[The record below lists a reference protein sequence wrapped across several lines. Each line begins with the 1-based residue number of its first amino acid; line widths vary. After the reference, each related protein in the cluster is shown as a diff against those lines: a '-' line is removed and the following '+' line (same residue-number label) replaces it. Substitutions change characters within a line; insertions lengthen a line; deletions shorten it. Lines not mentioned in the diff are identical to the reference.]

1 MRVVQRDIA
10 KEQFEAGYAIVEG
23 HPLLSVLLDRT
34 HVIRRDAGL
43 VPADGWAVVTPAGCI
58 YVHPTR
64 RGDPPVWAYVL
75 AHCLLHLG
83 LGHVKVDERRPRE
96 WNVATDCA
104 VARFLVNLKIGRPP
118 AEIELPATLP
128 SESEADLYR
137 RLCEDGVPEELTAL
151 GTAGVRQAD
160 IVAHPEEVPEW
171 RARIDWSELLG
182 RGLSRAV
189 SSALNVAAGT
199 HEHLGREAPTNSSA
213 TRARSWFVSSYP
225 LLGALAASFRLLED
239 PVLCGRM
246 DISVAAVNV
255 RTQEVYINPAA
266 GLDEDECRFVMA
278 HELLHVG
285 LQHDARCRG
294 RDYYLWNVACDYVIN
309 GWLVEMEVGIKP
321 PGLLYDP
328 TLKGWSAEAVYDRIA
343 TDMRRCRKLATLRG
357 VGLGDMIGGG
367 DEWWSSPDGV
377 DLDGFYRRC
386 LSQGLCYHNMERGT
400 LPAGLVE
407 EILALGQPPIP
418 WDVELAAWFDA
429 HFPPPEKMR
438 SYARASRR
446 QSVTPS
452 IPRPR
457 WVYTPG
463 WEEGRTFGVVLDTSG
478 SMSRDLLG
486 KALGAI
492 ASYAI
497 AREVPAVRVVFC
509 DAATYDEGYLRPEAI
524 ADRVRIKGRGG
535 TVLQPAIDLLERAE
549 DFPKDGPLLVITD
562 GYCDRLRIR
571 RDHAILTPE
580 GARLPFVPT
589 GQVFRVKS

>member
-1 MRVVQRDIA
+1 MVQRDVA
-10 KEQFEAGYAIVEG
+10 KEQFDAGLAIVDA
-23 HPLLSVLLDRT
+23 HPLLEVLLDRVG
-34 HVIRRDAGL
+34 VIRREVGL
-43 VPADGWAVVTPAGCI
+43 VPADGWAVVTPGGCI

-64 RGDPPVWAYVL
+64 RGEPEVWAYII

-83 LGHVKVDERRPRE
+83 LGHVRSDDCRSRE
-96 WNVATDCA
+96 WNVAADCA
-104 VARFLVNLKIGRPP
+104 VARFLASLRLGRPP
-118 AEIELPATLP
+118 AEMELPPTLP
-128 SESEADLYR
+128 SESEADLYA
-137 RLCEDGVPEELTAL
+137 RLCDEGVPAELTAL
-151 GTAGVRQAD
+151 GTAGPRHAD
-160 IVAHPEEVPEW
+160 IVPHPEDVGSW
-171 RARIDWSELLG
+171 RSRSDWSELLG

-189 SSALNVAAGT
+189 GRALDVAAGT
-199 HEHLGREAPTNSSA
+199 QEHLGQVARSNSTA
-213 TRARSWFVSSYP
+213 ERARSWFVSSYP

-239 PVLCGRM
+239 PLLCSRM

-255 RTQEVYINPAA
+255 RTQEIYINPAA
-266 GLDEDECRFVMA
+266 GLDQAECRFVMA

-285 LQHDARCRG
+285 LQHEARCRG
-294 RDYYLWNVACDYVIN
+294 RDHYLWNVACDYVIN
-309 GWLVEMEVGIKP
+309 GWLIEMGVGTRP

-328 TLKGWSAEAVYDRIA
+328 DLKGWSAEAVYDRIA
-343 TDMRRCRKLATLRG
+343 KDLRRYRKLATLRG
-357 VGLGDMIGGG
+357 AGLCDMLGDGNDG
-367 DEWWSSPDGV
+367 WWGTPDGV

-386 LSQGLCYHNMERGT
+386 LSQGLCYHNTGRGT

-446 QSVTPS
+446 QSVTPT

-457 WVYTPG
+457 WIYTPG

-478 SMSRDLLG
+478 SMSRSLLG

-535 TVLQPAIDLLERAE
+535 TILQPAIDLLERAE
-549 DFPKDGPLLVITD
+549 DFPKDGPLLIITD
-562 GYCDRLRIR
+562 GFCDRLRVR
-571 RDHAILTPE
+571 RDHAFLTPE

-589 GQVFRVKS
+589 GQVFRVK